1 MKVIRVIAYR
11 TCIYMSKGSSFQRS
25 KEKKRKDGSKLER
38 QQAATLEL
46 YNNITEGKTCVC
58 GGGNGS
64 CKRIW
69 KALKTVWE
77 YLGEIRVKRV

>member
-1 MKVIRVIAYR
+1 MYLYELGKQLPAV
-11 TCIYMSKGSSFQRS
+11 QR
-25 KEKKRKDGSKLER
+25 KKRKDGSKLER
-38 QQAATLEL
+38 QQAATLGL

-58 GGGNGS
+58 GGGNRS
-64 CKRIW
+64 CKGIW